1 MSRVKITVLMGG
13 TSAERN
19 VSLASGVRVADALRA
34 AGHKVTAVDTAR
46 GPLSEAAERKLRESA
61 VGTLPP
67 AREELERMAREALP
81 QTVRVLPER
90 GEADVVFLALHGGH
104 GEDGTIQSLLDLT
117 GVPYTG
123 SGHLASALAMD
134 KDLSKHLFRRADVQT
149 ADWVMLSND
158 DPGSFSVEHLG
169 LPLIVKPSKQ
179 GSTVGLTL
187 VKDRGELPA
196 SIAEAFRYDDEV
208 MLEQF
213 IAGREFTVGILGDD
227 ALPVG
232 EIIPKHEIYDYE
244 CKYTPGM
251 AQEVFP
257 ASISEAWRD
266 KLQDQARRAFKALK
280 LRGYARI
287 DFRMT
292 EDGEPYCLEANTLPG
307 MTQTSLIPQ
316 AAAAAGITFPELCDQ
331 IARLALKSDYAPKSG
346 DWARVERAEG
356 GGRRAAGKATR
367 KAAKAKSKPKAKASG
382 KGKREGR

>member
-1 MSRVKITVLMGG
+1 VKITVLMGG

-19 VSLASGVRVADALRA
+19 VSLATGVRVADALRA

-46 GPLSEAAERKLRESA
+46 GPLSEAAEQRLRESA

-67 AREELERMAREALP
+67 ASEELERMAREALP
-81 QTVRVLPER
+81 QTVRVLPKR
-90 GEADVVFLALHGGH
+90 GETDVVFLALHGGH

-187 VKDRGELPA
+187 VKERGELPA

-208 MLEQF
+208 MIEQF
-213 IAGREFTVGILGDD
+213 IAGREFTVGILGED

-251 AQEVFP
+251 AQEIFP

-266 KLQDQARRAFKALK
+266 RLQEQARRAFKALK

-287 DFRMT
+287 DFRMSD
-292 EDGEPYCLEANTLPG
+292 DGEPYCLEANTLPG
-307 MTQTSLIPQ
+307 MTGTSLIPQ
-316 AAAAAGITFPELCDQ
+316 AAAAAGITFPALCDR
-331 IARLALKSDYAPKSG
+331 IVRLAVDWNYVPKAAWNYAPSG
-346 DWARVERAEG
+346 GDLKPRAV
-356 GGRRAAGKATR
+356 GKTADKTKR
-367 KAAKAKSKPKAKASG
+367 TSKAKATARRR
-382 KGKREGR
+382 KRGGQ